1 MKTIKMTISRLIVLI
16 VGVIPAMV
24 FSSCSDTDDG
34 SYVPP
39 ITRYEHI
46 AGKWILSS
54 ITQVDETNQQKKD
67 ITSLFDFAT
76 FAIDLQVDS
85 EGNPTVFRTE
95 GSAPALLPTEG
106 TWKLSSPFPTPANN
120 EVDQKEVSIILNDN
134 VTLAVTKVPG
144 SDPMLQY
151 TLTRKS
157 NGIAFVTYEY
167 NLVPA
172 SSPAD
177 E

>member
-1 MKTIKMTISRLIVLI
+1 MRKNVSFFMLSAL
-16 VGVIPAMV
+16 MV
-24 FSSCSDTDDG
+24 AGLSFTACDDTDDG
-34 SYVPP
+34 NYVPP
-39 ITRYEHI
+39 ITRYERI
-46 AGKWILSS
+46 AGKWVINA
-54 ITQVDETNQQKKD
+54 ITQIDETNQQKKD

-95 GSAPALLPTEG
+95 GTAPALIPTEG
-106 TWKLSSPFPTPANN
+106 TWKLSSPYPTPANN
-120 EVDQKEVSIILNDN
+120 DEGQKEVSIILNDK

-144 SDPMLQY
+144 SDPNLKY

-157 NGIAFVTYEY
+157 NGITFVSYEY
-167 NLVPA
+167 DLMKVNNESA
-172 SSPAD
+172 